1 MQTAP
6 PRHAKDPQQ
15 EARAHAEY
23 HTLQAEARVLLIER
37 DAIADLALKTGLDP
51 LVVGWIGRAA
61 YVLRK
66 VAEDA

>member
-15 EARAHAEY
+15 EAQA
-23 HTLQAEARVLLIER
+23 QAEHHSLQTEARTLLIER
-37 DAIADLALKTGLDP
+37 DAIADLAIQVGLDP
-51 LVVGWIGRAA
+51 LVVSWIGRAA

-66 VAEDA
+66 LAGDE